1 MRGDFSPTTN
11 HSQLKEIIM
20 TKANAIN
27 VTYQQFAEGIGR
39 TDRMTLEAS
48 LAWHKAY
55 VKLDKASQSS
65 WRDEFVLNYIVGKL
79 DITMKQAEIIY
90 AQTRAERKADD
101 EKAVNAG
108 GAKFR
113 HHISR
118 PEKSDGKKVV
128 VKFTREQTR
137 ACDEALAA
145 FEAETLAEQI
155 KMLRAYLATLET
167 K

>member
-1 MRGDFSPTTN
+1 
-11 HSQLKEIIM
+11 M
-20 TKANAIN
+20 TKATLIN
-27 VTYQQFAEGIGR
+27 VTYSQFAEGVGR

-55 VKLDKASQSS
+55 VKLDKESQSA
-65 WRDEFVLNYIVGKL
+65 WRDDFVLNYVIGKL
-79 DITMKQAEIIY
+79 DTTMTQAKIIY
-90 AQTRAERKADD
+90 DQTRVERTADH

-118 PEKSDGKKVV
+118 PEKSDGKKVQ

-137 ACDEALAA
+137 ACDDALASFPA
-145 FEAETLAEQI
+145 DDLTAQI
-155 KMLRAYLATLET
+155 RMLRAYLASLEA

>member
-20 TKANAIN
+20 TKSNSLN

-39 TDRMTLEAS
+39 TDRMTLDAS

-55 VKLDKASQSS
+55 VKLDKASQSA
-65 WRDEFVLNYIVGKL
+65 WRDDFVLNYIVGKL

-90 AQTRAERKADD
+90 AQTRVERKADD

-118 PEKSDGKKVV
+118 PEKSDGRTVQ
-128 VKFTREQTR
+128 VKFTREQVS
-137 ACDEALAA
+137 ACDNALAA

-155 KMLRAYLATLET
+155 KMLRAYLASLET

>member
-1 MRGDFSPTTN
+1 
-11 HSQLKEIIM
+11 M
-20 TKANAIN
+20 TKSTLIN
-27 VTYQQFAEGIGR
+27 VTYSQFAEGVGR

-55 VKLDKASQSS
+55 VKLDKESQSE
-65 WRDEFVLNYIVGKL
+65 WRDDFVLNYVIGKL
-79 DITMKQAEIIY
+79 DTTMTQAKIIY
-90 AQTRAERKADD
+90 DQTRVERTADH

-118 PEKSDGKKVV
+118 PEKSDGKKVQ

-137 ACDEALAA
+137 ACDDALASFPA
-145 FEAETLAEQI
+145 DDLTAQI
-155 KMLRAYLATLET
+155 RMLRAYLASLEA

>member
-1 MRGDFSPTTN
+1 MRGDSSPTTN

-20 TKANAIN
+20 TKSTLIN
-27 VTYQQFAEGIGR
+27 VTYSQFAEGVGR

-55 VKLDKASQSS
+55 VKLDKESQSA
-65 WRDEFVLNYIVGKL
+65 WRDDFVLNYVVGKL
-79 DITMKQAEIIY
+79 DTTMKQAEIIY
-90 AQTRAERKADD
+90 AQTRVERTAEH

-108 GAKFR
+108 CAKFR

-128 VKFTREQTR
+128 VKFTREQVS
-137 ACDEALAA
+137 ACDNALAA

>member
-1 MRGDFSPTTN
+1 
-11 HSQLKEIIM
+11 M
-20 TKANAIN
+20 TKATLIN
-27 VTYQQFAEGIGR
+27 VTYSQFAEGVGR

-55 VKLDKASQSS
+55 VKLDKESQSA
-65 WRDEFVLNYIVGKL
+65 WRDDFVLNYVVGKL

-90 AQTRAERKADD
+90 AQTRVERTAEH

-118 PEKSDGKKVV
+118 PEKSDGKKVQ

-137 ACDEALAA
+137 ACDDALASFPA
-145 FEAETLAEQI
+145 DDLTTQI
-155 KMLRAYLATLET
+155 RMLRAYLASLEA